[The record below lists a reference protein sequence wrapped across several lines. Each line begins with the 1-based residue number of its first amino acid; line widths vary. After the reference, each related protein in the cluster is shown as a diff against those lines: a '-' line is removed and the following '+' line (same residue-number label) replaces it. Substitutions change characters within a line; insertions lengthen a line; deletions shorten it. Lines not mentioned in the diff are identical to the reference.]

1 MAGRARNQV
10 IFVRS
15 TDTSLP
21 SCPLNFWPSDN
32 QPSPQPSPIGEG
44 VICHPELVSGSCD
57 MLNDRV
63 QSDVQ
68 EMLKQVQH
76 DVNNLVRRTYSQN
89 RMRPLPQ
96 ALPRKG
102 RGKST
107 SLFTFHPSLKKHC
120 AFTLAEVLITLGIIG
135 VVAAM
140 TMPALI
146 TNHQKKQTV
155 VQLKK
160 AYTVLSQ
167 ALQRSILDNG
177 EVESW
182 DWQSIPNADA
192 DLFGQK
198 YILPYLKG
206 ADNISSR
213 ALGSHKY
220 WKSLDGTYDEGG
232 SCEHCFPEY
241 VLPDGMLFR
250 FTALNFINRPNDH
263 VDKTH
268 LRINID
274 INGYRGPNQYG
285 RDVFVFSIFPFKNS
299 EKGKVVPGTIEA
311 CSDGAAHNTKSRD
324 FLLYNSCWGCKSDH
338 SGTGYGCA
346 AVIMKDGWEIK
357 DDYPW

>member
-1 MAGRARNQV
+1 MRDDRT
-10 IFVRS
+10 IS
-15 TDTSLP
+15 
-21 SCPLNFWPSDN
+21 
-32 QPSPQPSPIGEG
+32 
-44 VICHPELVSGSCD
+44 CHPRNKFGAGSELVSGSCD

-182 DWQSIPNADA
+182 DWQSIPIADEASDA
-192 DLFGQK
+192 DEFGQK

-213 ALGSHKY
+213 ALGSRKY
-220 WKSLDGTYDEGG
+220 WKSLDGTYYEGG
-232 SCEHCFPEY
+232 SCQYCFPEY
-241 VLPDGMLFR
+241 ALPDGMLFR
-250 FTALNFINRPNDH
+250 FTGFNFFNRPSGQ

-285 RDVFVFSIFPFKNS
+285 RDVFVFSIFPFGNS
-299 EKGKVVPGTIEA
+299 EKGKVVPGTIEY
-311 CSDGAAHNTKSRD
+311 CSDGAVHNTKSRD

-338 SGTGYGCA
+338 TGTGYGCA